1 MSSGAPTA
9 GSASCGTSALS
20 GLHIGRQ
27 IRQTVHTRKK
37 GNTLLSKASPLNLP
51 QSFCM
56 IATYATPSRRDVQH
70 RESLFLAEQARWMRR
85 SNCHRRSWEVL
96 AKSWLWPW
104 IWRCWRSWPW
114 SPGLHQSVAT
124 TSADAHAWNNA
135 THKNRGCPPLGRNP
149 LAKLRPRKASVFC
162 CKVSLAQFWHPGR
175 CAMTQHRFIANQ
187 P

>member
-1 MSSGAPTA
+1 MFTVRENGIVNSTVVI
-9 GSASCGTSALS
+9 TRRM
-20 GLHIGRQ
+20 IGEFRRADGW
-27 IRQTVHTRKK
+27 IGIVRYERFERPPHRETNTPNNTYKKK
-37 GNTLLSKASPLNLP
+37 GNTLLSKASPLKLP

-56 IATYATPSRRDVQH
+56 IATYATPSHRDVQH

-149 LAKLRPRKASVFC
+149 LAKLRPMKGF
-162 CKVSLAQFWHPGR
+162 
-175 CAMTQHRFIANQ
+175 RFLL
-187 P
+187 

>member
-20 GLHIGRQ
+20 GLHIVRQ

-37 GNTLLSKASPLNLP
+37 GNTLLSKASPLKPP
-51 QSFCM
+51 QSFCV

-135 THKNRGCPPLGRNP
+135 THKNRGMPSIRKEPP
-149 LAKLRPRKASVFC
+149 
-162 CKVSLAQFWHPGR
+162 CKTS
-175 CAMTQHRFIANQ
+175 ANERLSFYVVNLV
-187 P
+187 

>member
-1 MSSGAPTA
+1 MFTVRENGIVNSTVVI
-9 GSASCGTSALS
+9 TRRM
-20 GLHIGRQ
+20 IGEFRRADGW
-27 IRQTVHTRKK
+27 ISIVRYERFERPPHRETNTPNSTYKKK
-37 GNTLLSKASPLNLP
+37 GQHSLVESVALKAP

-70 RESLFLAEQARWMRR
+70 RESLFLAEQVRWMRR

-114 SPGLHQSVAT
+114 SPGPHKSVAT

-149 LAKLRPRKASVFC
+149 LAKLRPMKSF
-162 CKVSLAQFWHPGR
+162 
-175 CAMTQHRFIANQ
+175 RFLL
-187 P
+187 